1 MVTRL
6 FLGESMPVA
15 AIARS
20 SAIVQDDRYEEPVM
34 HRFPDASPS
43 ANADKQQGHA
53 LAGVITSGVHRLR
66 LRVYYEDTDFSGIVY
81 HANYLR
87 YCERGRSDCLRLL
100 GIDQSRL
107 HREEGGLAFAVRRME
122 IDFRRPA
129 LMDDVLDIETRIIET
144 GGASLTMDQAVKRD
158 GALLV
163 GAQVAVAC
171 IRNGRPARI
180 PVALREALAVMCA
193 GGGSNDDAG
202 SPVGTPHQS
211 DSQIT

>member
-15 AIARS
+15 TIARS
-20 SAIVQDDRYEEPVM
+20 VIVHDDRNEEPLM
-34 HRFPDASPS
+34 HQSPDASPS
-43 ANADKQQGHA
+43 ANADEQQGHA
-53 LAGVITSGVHRLR
+53 LAGAITNGVHRLR

-87 YCERGRSDCLRLL
+87 YCERGRSDCLRLI

-129 LMDDVLDIETRIIET
+129 LMDDVLDVETRIIET
-144 GGASLTMDQAVKRD
+144 GGASLTMDQAVMRA
-158 GALLV
+158 GEFLV
-163 GAQVAVAC
+163 GARVAVAC
-171 IRNGRPARI
+171 IRDGRPARI
-180 PVALREALAVMCA
+180 PASLREALAGML
-193 GGGSNDDAG
+193 AG
-202 SPVGTPHQS
+202 SGKG
-211 DSQIT
+211 

>member
-1 MVTRL
+1 MRET
-6 FLGESMPVA
+6 
-15 AIARS
+15 
-20 SAIVQDDRYEEPVM
+20 
-34 HRFPDASPS
+34 PDTTLRASP
-43 ANADKQQGHA
+43 DHA
-53 LAGVITSGVHRLR
+53 LAGVIANGVHRLR

-122 IDFRRPA
+122 IDFSRPA

-144 GGASLTMDQAVKRD
+144 GGASLTMDQAVMRA

-163 GAQVAVAC
+163 GVRVVVAC
-171 IRNGRPARI
+171 IRDGRPARI
-180 PVALREALAVMCA
+180 PTSLRKVLAGMLA
-193 GGGSNDDAG
+193 ESGNG
-202 SPVGTPHQS
+202 
-211 DSQIT
+211 